1 METDTVELQND
12 TKSMVKVVHMICVCQ
27 YLRFVWYAVAL

>member
-12 TKSMVKVVHMICVCQ
+12 TKSMVKVVNMICVYQ
-27 YLRFVWYAVAL
+27 YLS

>member
-12 TKSMVKVVHMICVCQ
+12 TKSMVKVVHMICVYQ
-27 YLRFVWYAVAL
+27 YLS